1 MKELNNPFV
10 VYGYKGAAYFCDRE
24 AETEKIVKGLS
35 NERNITLIAPRRIGK
50 TGLIHHVFA
59 KIREQ
64 QPDICCIYLDILATK
79 TLDQFVQLMARN
91 ILGRLDSP
99 NQRALRMVQEFF
111 SAFRPTM
118 TFDTNTG
125 MPTFSLDIIKNQEEQ
140 SLKRIFEY
148 LKQSAKRCYIA
159 IDEFQQI
166 TKYPDADTEA
176 LLRSFI
182 QFVPNVY
189 FIFAGSKQHMMSD
202 MFLSPERPLY
212 QGAQIV
218 NIKEIDEK
226 VYHHFANSLFQN
238 RNQQI
243 SEAVFHY
250 LYEKVDGQTWY
261 VQATL
266 NRVYSNQ
273 KGDISE
279 ADIDMAIQ
287 ELIDEQ
293 EVAFENYYSS
303 LTTNQAALILA
314 IAKEQ
319 QVKSPMAQAFINKY
333 RLPALSS
340 IKTALERLSDSQ
352 FIYQYREG
360 YIVYDRFFGM
370 WLRERVDTFFY

>member
-10 VYGYKGAAYFCDRE
+10 VYGYKGASYFCDRE

-59 KIREQ
+59 NIKEQ
-64 QPDICCIYLDILATK
+64 QPDICCIYFDILATK
-79 TLDQFVQLMARN
+79 TLEQFVQLMARN
-91 ILGRLDSP
+91 VLGRLDSP
-99 NQRALRMVQEFF
+99 SQTAFHKVQEFF
-111 SAFRPTM
+111 SSFRPTM
-118 TFDTNTG
+118 TFDANTG
-125 MPTFSLDIIKNQEEQ
+125 LPTFSLDIVKSQEEQ
-140 SLKRIFEY
+140 SLQRIFEY
-148 LKQSAKRCYIA
+148 LKQSQKRCYIA

-166 TKYPDADTEA
+166 TRYPEADTEA

-218 NIKEIDEK
+218 NIKEIDEQ
-226 VYHHFANSLFQN
+226 VYYRFSNALFQK
-238 RNQQI
+238 RGQQLPQD
-243 SEAVFHY
+243 VFHY
-250 LYEKVDGQTWY
+250 LYNKVDGQTWF

-266 NRVYSNQ
+266 NRIYSNQ
-273 KGDISE
+273 QEEVSND
-279 ADIDMAIQ
+279 DIDVAIQ

-303 LTTNQAALILA
+303 LTTNQAALLLA
-314 IAKEQ
+314 IAKERHVQ
-319 QVKSPMAQAFINKY
+319 SPMAQTFISKY

-340 IKTALERLSDSQ
+340 IKTALQNLSDSQ
-352 FIYQYREG
+352 FIYQYQGG

-370 WLRERVDTFFY
+370 WLRDRVEQ

>member
-10 VYGYKGAAYFCDRE
+10 VYGYKGASYFCDRE
-24 AETEKIVKGLS
+24 FETEKIVKGLS

-59 KIREQ
+59 NIKEQ
-64 QPDICCIYLDILATK
+64 QPDTCCIYFDILATK
-79 TLDQFVQLMARN
+79 TLEQFVQLMARCV
-91 ILGRLDSP
+91 LGRLDSP
-99 NQRALRMVQEFF
+99 SQTALHKVQEFF
-111 SAFRPTM
+111 SSFRPTM

-125 MPTFSLDIIKNQEEQ
+125 LPTFSLDIVKSQEEQ
-140 SLKRIFEY
+140 SLQRIFEY
-148 LKQSAKRCYIA
+148 LKQSQKRCYIA

-166 TKYPDADTEA
+166 TKYPEADTEA

-189 FIFAGSKQHMMSD
+189 FIFAGSKQHMMAD

-218 NIKEIDEK
+218 NIKEIDEQ
-226 VYHHFANSLFQN
+226 VYYRFSNALFQK
-238 RNQQI
+238 RGQQLPQD
-243 SEAVFHY
+243 VFHY
-250 LYEKVDGQTWY
+250 LYKKVDGQTWY

-266 NRVYSNQ
+266 NRIYSNQ
-273 KGDISE
+273 QGEISND
-279 ADIDMAIQ
+279 DIDVAIQ

-303 LTTNQAALILA
+303 LTTNQAALLLA

-319 QVKSPMAQAFINKY
+319 HVQSPMAQTFISKY

-340 IKTALERLSDSQ
+340 IKTALQNLSDSQ
-352 FIYQYREG
+352 FIYQYQGG

-370 WLRERVDTFFY
+370 WLKDRVEW

>member
-10 VYGYKGAAYFCDRE
+10 VYGYKGATYFCDRE
-24 AETEKIVKGLS
+24 AETEKLVKGLS

-59 KIREQ
+59 NIKEHH
-64 QPDICCIYLDILATK
+64 PDICCIYFDILATK
-79 TLDQFVQLMARN
+79 TLEQFIQLMAHN
-91 ILGRLDSP
+91 VLGRLDTP
-99 NQRALRMVQEFF
+99 TQTALHKVQEFF
-111 SAFRPTM
+111 SSFRPTM
-118 TFDTNTG
+118 TFDATTG
-125 MPTFSLDIIKNQEEQ
+125 MPTFSLDIVKNQEEQ
-140 SLKRIFEY
+140 SLQRIFEY
-148 LKQSAKRCYIA
+148 LKQSQKRCYIA

-166 TKYPDADTEA
+166 TKYPEADTEA

-218 NIKEIDEK
+218 NIKEIDES
-226 VYHHFANSLFQN
+226 VYYTFSNGMFQKRGQELPNS
-238 RNQQI
+238 
-243 SEAVFHY
+243 VFHY

-261 VQATL
+261 VQAIL
-266 NRVYSNQ
+266 NRIYSNQ
-273 KGDISE
+273 LGMITEKDV
-279 ADIDMAIQ
+279 DTAIQ

-303 LTTNQAALILA
+303 LTTNQAALLLA
-314 IAKEQ
+314 IAHEKH
-319 QVKSPMAQAFINKY
+319 VKSPMAQTFISKY

-340 IKTALERLSDSQ
+340 ISTALQSLSENQ
-352 FIYQYREG
+352 FIYQYQGG
-360 YIVYDRFFGM
+360 YIVHDRFFAM
-370 WLRERVDTFFY
+370 WLRQVLPSP

>member
-10 VYGYKGAAYFCDRE
+10 VYGYKGATYFCDRE

-59 KIREQ
+59 NIKKQ
-64 QPDICCIYLDILATK
+64 QPDICCIYFDILATK
-79 TLDQFVQLMARN
+79 TLEQFVQLMARN
-91 ILGRLDSP
+91 VLGRLDSP
-99 NQRALRMVQEFF
+99 SQAALHKVQEFF
-111 SAFRPTM
+111 SSFRPTM
-118 TFDTNTG
+118 TFDASTG
-125 MPTFSLDIIKNQEEQ
+125 IPTFSLDIVKSQEEQ
-140 SLKRIFEY
+140 SLQRIFEY
-148 LKQSAKRCYIA
+148 LQQSQKRCYIA

-166 TKYPDADTEA
+166 TKYPEADTEA

-212 QGAQIV
+212 QGAQII
-218 NIKEIDEK
+218 NIKEIDEQI
-226 VYHHFANSLFQN
+226 YYGFSNALFQK
-238 RNQQI
+238 RGQQLLQD
-243 SEAVFHY
+243 VFHY
-250 LYEKVDGQTWY
+250 LYDKVDGQTWY

-273 KGDISE
+273 TEDISNE
-279 ADIDMAIQ
+279 DIDIAIQ

-303 LTTNQAALILA
+303 LTTNQAALLLA
-314 IAKEQ
+314 IAKERRVQ
-319 QVKSPMAQAFINKY
+319 SPMAQTFIRKY

-340 IKTALERLSDSQ
+340 IKTALQNLSDSQ
-352 FIYQYREG
+352 FIYNYQGG

-370 WLRERVDTFFY
+370 WLRDRVE

>member
-24 AETEKIVKGLS
+24 KETEKIVKGLS

-59 KIREQ
+59 QIKKQ
-64 QPDICCIYLDILATK
+64 QPEICCIYFDILSTK
-79 TLDQFVQLMARN
+79 TLEQFVQLMARN
-91 ILGRLDSP
+91 VLGKLDTPS
-99 NQRALRMVQEFF
+99 QTALRKVQEFF

-118 TFDTNTG
+118 TFDANSG
-125 MPTFSLDIIKNQEEQ
+125 MPTFSLDVAKSQEEM
-140 SLKRIFEY
+140 SLQRIFEY
-148 LKQSAKRCYIA
+148 LKQSNKRCYIA

-166 TKYPDADTEA
+166 INYPGTDTEA

-202 MFLSPERPLY
+202 IFLSPDRPFY

-218 NIKEIDEK
+218 NIKEIDECI
-226 VYHHFANSLFQN
+226 YYGFSDALFKKGG
-238 RNQQI
+238 RYLPE
-243 SEAVFHY
+243 SVFHY
-250 LYEKVDGQTWY
+250 LYDKVDGQTWY
-261 VQATL
+261 VQATM
-266 NRVYSNQ
+266 NRIYSNQ
-273 KGDISE
+273 TGEISY
-279 ADIDMAIQ
+279 ADVDEAIQ
-287 ELIDEQ
+287 ELIDEE

-303 LTTNQAALILA
+303 LTTNQAALLLA
-314 IAKEQ
+314 IAREKN
-319 QVKSPMAQAFINKY
+319 VKSPMSQVFISKY

-340 IKTALERLSDSQ
+340 IKTALESLSESQ
-352 FIYQYREG
+352 FIYQYQGG

-370 WLRERVDTFFY
+370 WLRNL